1 MSDGIALPP
10 GEAGMDNFLF
20 IAFPY
25 LALTLAIG
33 VGIYRRL
40 RRPYTYSSL
49 SSEILEK
56 RKLFWGSVPFHYGL
70 TIILLVHLFAGL
82 FPGPMAW
89 LLGGQIR
96 RLILELTGM
105 ALGLYTFFGL
115 VVLII
120 RRLAPKSLVQAATT
134 YMDGLILFVL
144 LVQIGSGI
152 AIAIFDRWGGLW
164 YLHTAVPWFWSLASF
179 RPDLSTVVPLPAF
192 VKVHFFVGFLLI
204 LLFPFSRLVHLVM
217 LPLEYLWRP
226 YQVVI
231 WNRREAKTPS
241 YPKEIA
247 K

>member
-1 MSDGIALPP
+1 MN
-10 GEAGMDNFLF
+10 NFLF

-25 LALTLAIG
+25 IALTLAIG
-33 VGIYRRL
+33 VSIYRRL
-40 RRPYTYSSL
+40 RLPYTNSRL

-70 TIILLVHLFAGL
+70 SLILLAHLLAAF
-82 FPGPMAW
+82 FPGPAAW

-96 RLILELTGM
+96 RLILEVTGM

-115 VVLII
+115 VMLAV
-120 RRLAPKSLVQAATT
+120 RRLAPRSLVQMTTT

-144 LVQIGSGI
+144 LIQIGSGI

-164 YLHTAVPWFWSLASF
+164 YLHTAVPWFWSLAIF
-179 RPDLSTVVPLPAF
+179 RPELRTVVSLPAF
-192 VKVHFFVGFLLI
+192 VKLHFVVGFLVI

-217 LPLEYLWRP
+217 LPLQYLWRP

-231 WNRREAKTPS
+231 WNRRNHKLVPYTKGVS
-241 YPKEIA
+241 K
-247 K
+247 

>member
-1 MSDGIALPP
+1 MN
-10 GEAGMDNFLF
+10 NFLF

-25 LALTLAIG
+25 IALTLAIG
-33 VGIYRRL
+33 VSIYRRV

-89 LLGGQIR
+89 ILGGAIR
-96 RLILELTGM
+96 RFVLEMTGM

-115 VVLII
+115 VVLIV

-231 WNRREAKTPS
+231 WNRREAKSPS

>member
-1 MSDGIALPP
+1 MN
-10 GEAGMDNFLF
+10 NFLF

-25 LALTLAIG
+25 IALTLAIG
-33 VGIYRRL
+33 VSIYRRV

-49 SSEILEK
+49 SSEVLEK

-89 LLGGQIR
+89 ILGGAIR
-96 RLILELTGM
+96 RFVLEMTGM

-115 VVLII
+115 VVLIV

-144 LVQIGSGI
+144 LIQIGSGI

-231 WNRREAKTPS
+231 WNRREAKTTS

>member
-1 MSDGIALPP
+1 MN
-10 GEAGMDNFLF
+10 NFLF

-25 LALTLAIG
+25 IALTLAIG
-33 VGIYRRL
+33 VSIYRRV

-49 SSEILEK
+49 SSGILEK

-89 LLGGQIR
+89 ILGGQIR
-96 RLILELTGM
+96 RFVLEMTGM

-144 LVQIGSGI
+144 LIQIGSGI

-192 VKVHFFVGFLLI
+192 VKVHFFVGFVLI

>member
-1 MSDGIALPP
+1 MN
-10 GEAGMDNFLF
+10 NFLF

-25 LALTLAIG
+25 IALILAIG
-33 VGIYRRL
+33 VSIYRRV

-89 LLGGQIR
+89 ILGGAIR
-96 RLILELTGM
+96 RFVLEMTGM

-115 VVLII
+115 VVLIV

-217 LPLEYLWRP
+217 FPLQYLWRP

-231 WNRREAKTPS
+231 WNRRPAKTGS
-241 YPKEIA
+241 YPKEVA
-247 K
+247 R

>member
-1 MSDGIALPP
+1 MN
-10 GEAGMDNFLF
+10 NFLF

-25 LALTLAIG
+25 IALTLAIG
-33 VGIYRRL
+33 VSIYRRV

-89 LLGGQIR
+89 ILGGAIR
-96 RLILELTGM
+96 RFVLEMTGM
-105 ALGLYTFFGL
+105 ALGLYTLFGL
-115 VVLII
+115 VVLIG

-144 LVQIGSGI
+144 LIQIGSGV

-192 VKVHFFVGFLLI
+192 VKLHFFVGFVLI

-231 WNRREAKTPS
+231 WNRRQAKTPS